1 MKFLPVVGWEGIYQV
16 NECGDVISL
25 PRVILRRDGNKQR
38 FNGGPLKQFLNTN
51 GYCVVRL
58 SDASNGRR
66 EIARVHRLVAEAFL
80 PNPYGKPEVNHIDG
94 NKANPH
100 LINLEWVTPQ
110 ENRKHAWET
119 GLRNRSHLPAYKGEM
134 QANSKLNN
142 QSISEIR
149 MLRGL
154 GASFGSLAVSKR
166 TIGRVVSGES
176 WSHVSLPAAP
186 QEV

>member
-1 MKFLPVVGWEGIYQV
+1 
-16 NECGDVISL
+16 
-25 PRVILRRDGNKQR
+25 
-38 FNGGPLKQFLNTN
+38 
-51 GYCVVRL
+51 
-58 SDASNGRR
+58 
-66 EIARVHRLVAEAFL
+66 AEAFL

-142 QSISEIR
+142 QSVSEIR
-149 MLRGL
+149 LLRGL
-154 GASFGSLAVSKR
+154 GASFGSLAKMFNVSKR
-166 TIGRVVSGES
+166 TIRRVVSGES

-186 QEV
+186 QEVKSE